1 MESAKRIW
9 TSQTHNNIPLNPYW
23 TQGDVVMA
31 GNGFLFV
38 RAKIKILNL
47 VALSFLGTESIRNAS
62 RVSQNIQTGTI
73 LDAIHGNKPCFV
85 FFHPAQ
91 TSDKNRDIFLDFLAG
106 LA

>member
-1 MESAKRIW
+1 KPGRI
-9 TSQTHNNIPLNPYW
+9 IIF
-23 TQGDVVMA
+23 
-31 GNGFLFV
+31 GNGIDQERFTLPAEHPNRQFQV
-38 RAKIKILNL
+38 RA
-47 VALSFLGTESIRNAS
+47 
-62 RVSQNIQTGTI
+62 I